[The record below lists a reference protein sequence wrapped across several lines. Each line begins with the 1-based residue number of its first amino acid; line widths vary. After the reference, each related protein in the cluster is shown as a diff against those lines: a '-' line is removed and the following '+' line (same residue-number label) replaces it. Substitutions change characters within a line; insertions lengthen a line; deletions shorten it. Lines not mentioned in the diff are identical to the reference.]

1 MSSKL
6 LAACE
11 RHLEKLTN
19 IHPLLTSVTK
29 VFEVLDPM
37 NTLAAVFVKF
47 NGLDNPLMPSNVRC
61 GFHSLRRFVQQDY
74 RNNSH
79 LLHLCSCHMKE
90 NQAA

>member
-11 RHLEKLTN
+11 RHLEKLIN
-19 IHPLLTSVTK
+19 IHILLTSVTQ
-29 VFEVLDPM
+29 VLEVLDPM
-37 NTLAAVFVKF
+37 DTLAAVFVKF

-61 GFHSLRRFVQQDY
+61 GFHSLKRFVQQDY

-79 LLHLCSCHMKE
+79 LLHLCSRLMKE

>member
-6 LAACE
+6 LTACE
-11 RHLEKLTN
+11 RHLEKLIN

-29 VFEVLDPM
+29 VLEVLDPM
-37 NTLAAVFVKF
+37 NTLVAVFVKF

-61 GFHSLRRFVQQDY
+61 GFHSLMRFVQQDY

-79 LLHLCSCHMKE
+79 LLHLCSQLMKE